1 MEIGDRTVSPRI
13 SIWCVFQFLYP
24 MSHFDQSFWLRE
36 LAKTGLPAAGQ
47 KELLTSL
54 TKAVG
59 GREYLFPTEPSQYV
73 RRIRQLLLAAFLPQQ
88 GPLLVAKPS
97 EPGQELLTRCQCWE
111 LLHLE
116 FSLLDGSR
124 RPIEGVHE
132 AITELIALLTSS
144 EFPLSIPPRWLVGF
158 FRI

>member
-13 SIWCVFQFLYP
+13 SIWCVPQLLYP

-73 RRIRQLLLAAFLPQQ
+73 RRIRQLLSAAFLPQQ
-88 GPLLVAKPS
+88 GLFGGQALGTGTGSPFPMPVLGIVT
-97 EPGQELLTRCQCWE
+97 PG
-111 LLHLE
+111 
-116 FSLLDGSR
+116 
-124 RPIEGVHE
+124 V
-132 AITELIALLTSS
+132 
-144 EFPLSIPPRWLVGF
+144 FPPGWLAPTD
-158 FRI
+158 